1 MRAPGPSH
9 GLTSTARRTRLVR
22 SQRATQAASPDQDGM
37 AGAMRADGPSLIEQ
51 ARRQFVG
58 GLGYAGLLTGFIN
71 ALHLVVP
78 LFMLQL
84 YDRVLNSHNLDTL
97 AMLVLV
103 ALGGL
108 VVFGVLEFIRSRV
121 FMTVAAGLVHRLNL
135 ATLQSAVARTLE
147 GRDGKAGQAMRDL
160 GDLRAFL
167 GSNAVAVPLEA
178 AWMPIFLLVLLL
190 LHPAYAL
197 TALVFGLLLVVMSVV
212 SDMLS
217 RRLLSEA
224 SDAGT
229 DASASVSSA
238 VRNAEVIEAM
248 GMLQA
253 VSRRWRRGQRRMLEL
268 LDRGNRNGKAMAAA
282 IKASR
287 NAMQIGVLSLGAI
300 LVLGG
305 TATPG
310 SMIAASL
317 ITARILL
324 PFEQL
329 VDGWRQ
335 WVFAAAAWR
344 RIRDLV
350 GNDDSRRQSFVLPRP
365 AARLDVD
372 RLVYVPP
379 GGDRP
384 IIKGVSFKLEAGDV
398 LAVVGPSAAGK
409 STLARLLV
417 GVLSP
422 SAGGV
427 YLDNHN
433 VFTWERASFGD
444 AVGYLPQNV
453 ALLDGTVRENIARM
467 RDAEAPEVL
476 AAARAAG
483 VHELIGR
490 LPFGYDTPVTG
501 SSFLLSGGQRQRVA
515 LARALFGEPVLLVL
529 DEPNASLDFEGEQAL
544 LRAIQEVKA
553 RGGITVVIAHRPAIT
568 QIADKILVLKDGR
581 IDQFGPRT
589 DVIKALVPQEAGGRR
604 SAADGGGGV
613 TPLAPRGGR

>member
-1 MRAPGPSH
+1 
-9 GLTSTARRTRLVR
+9 LL
-22 SQRATQAASPDQDGM
+22 
-37 AGAMRADGPSLIEQ
+37 EQ
-51 ARRQFVG
+51 ARRQLSA
-58 GLGYAGLLTGFIN
+58 GLVYAALLTGFIN
-71 ALHLVVP
+71 LLHLTVP

-97 AMLVLV
+97 AMLILV
-103 ALGGL
+103 AAGAL
-108 VVFGVLEFIRSRV
+108 VVFGVLDFIRARV
-121 FMTVAAGLVHRLNL
+121 FMTVAAGLVQRLNL
-135 ATLQSAVARTLE
+135 PTLQSAVARTLE
-147 GRDGKAGQAMRDL
+147 GREGRTGQAMRDL
-160 GDLRAFL
+160 GELRSFL

-178 AWMPIFLLVLLL
+178 AWMPVFLLVLFL

-197 TALVFGLLLVVMSVV
+197 AALICGLILVVLSFF

-224 SDAGT
+224 SDAGG
-229 DASASVSSA
+229 DAATSVSSA
-238 VRNAEVIEAM
+238 IRNAEVIEAM
-248 GMLQA
+248 GMLPA
-253 VSRRWRRGQRRMLEL
+253 VSRRWRKGQRRMLEL
-268 LDRGNRNGKAMAAA
+268 LDRGNRNGKAMTAA
-282 IKASR
+282 IKAAR
-287 NAMQIGVLSLGAI
+287 NGMQISILSLGAV
-300 LVLGG
+300 LVLNGDASPG
-305 TATPG
+305 T
-310 SMIAASL
+310 MVAASV
-317 ITARILL
+317 ITGRILY

-350 GNDDSRRQSFVLPRP
+350 SDDQSRRQSFVLPR
-365 AARLDVD
+365 AAAELEVD

-384 IIKGVSFKLEAGDV
+384 IIKGVSFVLEPGDV
-398 LAVVGPSAAGK
+398 LAVVGPSGAGK

-427 YLDNHN
+427 YLDSHN
-433 VFTWERASFGD
+433 VFTWERGSFGD
-444 AVGYLPQNV
+444 NVGYLPQNV

-467 RDAEAPEVL
+467 RDADAADVL

-483 VHELIGR
+483 VHEMIGR

-501 SSFLLSGGQRQRVA
+501 SSFLLSGGQRQRVG

-544 LRAIQEVKA
+544 IRSIQEVKQ
-553 RGGITVVIAHRPAIT
+553 RGAITIVIAHRPAIT

-581 IDQFGPRT
+581 VDQFGPRT
-589 DVIKALVPQEAGGRR
+589 DIIKTLVPQEAGAQRAAGGRG
-604 SAADGGGGV
+604 SSGGGDV
-613 TPLAPRGGR
+613 TPLPPRGSR

>member
-1 MRAPGPSH
+1 MRSPS
-9 GLTSTARRTRLVR
+9 V
-22 SQRATQAASPDQDGM
+22 TQAASRERDG
-37 AGAMRADGPSLIEQ
+37 AERGRHAEGVPLLEQ
-51 ARRQFVG
+51 ARRQLSA
-58 GLGYAGLLTGFIN
+58 GLVYAALLTGFIN
-71 ALHLVVP
+71 LLHLTVP

-97 AMLVLV
+97 AMLILV
-103 ALGGL
+103 AAGAL
-108 VVFGVLEFIRSRV
+108 VVFGVLDFIRARV
-121 FMTVAAGLVHRLNL
+121 FMTVAAGLVQRLNL
-135 ATLQSAVARTLE
+135 PTLQSAVARTLE
-147 GRDGKAGQAMRDL
+147 GRDGRTGQAMRDL
-160 GDLRAFL
+160 GELRSFL

-178 AWMPIFLLVLLL
+178 AWMPVFLLVLFL

-197 TALVFGLLLVVMSVV
+197 AALICGLILVVLSFF

-224 SDAGT
+224 SDAGG
-229 DASASVSSA
+229 DAATSVSSA
-238 VRNAEVIEAM
+238 IRNAEVIEAM
-248 GMLQA
+248 GMLPA
-253 VSRRWRRGQRRMLEL
+253 VSRRWRKGQRRMLEL
-268 LDRGNRNGKAMAAA
+268 LDRGNRNGKAMTAA
-282 IKASR
+282 IKAAR
-287 NAMQIGVLSLGAI
+287 NGMQISILSLGAV
-300 LVLGG
+300 LVLNGDASAG
-305 TATPG
+305 T
-310 SMIAASL
+310 MVAASV
-317 ITARILL
+317 IAGRILY

-350 GNDDSRRQSFVLPRP
+350 NDDQSRRQSFVLPRP
-365 AARLDVD
+365 AAELEVD

-384 IIKGVSFKLEAGDV
+384 IIKGVSFALEPGDV
-398 LAVVGPSAAGK
+398 LAVVGPSGAGK

-427 YLDNHN
+427 YLDSHN
-433 VFTWERASFGD
+433 VFTWERGSFGD
-444 AVGYLPQNV
+444 NVGYLPQNV

-467 RDAEAPEVL
+467 RDADAADVL

-483 VHELIGR
+483 VHEMIGR

-501 SSFLLSGGQRQRVA
+501 SGFLLSGGQRQRVG

-544 LRAIQEVKA
+544 IRSIQEVKE
-553 RGGITVVIAHRPAIT
+553 RGAITIVIAHRPAIT

-581 IDQFGPRT
+581 VDQFGPRT
-589 DVIKALVPQEAGGRR
+589 DIIKTLVPQEAGAQRAAGGR
-604 SAADGGGGV
+604 GGGGV
-613 TPLAPRGGR
+613 TPLPPRGSR